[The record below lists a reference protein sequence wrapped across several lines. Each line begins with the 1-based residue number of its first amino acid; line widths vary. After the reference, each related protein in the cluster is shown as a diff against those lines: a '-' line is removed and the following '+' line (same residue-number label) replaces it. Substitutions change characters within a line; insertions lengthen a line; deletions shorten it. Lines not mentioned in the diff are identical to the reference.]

1 MIENFSTFCFDSL
14 IIDFLSWCNKLFLFC
29 PLRWRP
35 WIKVGR
41 TFFKILISVVFM
53 LSGNCQNKGSYFD
66 ASCNAGKISE
76 KHHQILNCYEHWPP
90 FRYNFSIFMKNGT
103 YKKWATLL
111 LGSFLEDLV
120 SPLTKSY
127 GAFYLIWCNLIR
139 FSILTRAALVLNQI
153 RQNLLNEV
161 DYFTL
166 TQHLTAKRY
175 PFICSIY

>member
-1 MIENFSTFCFDSL
+1 
-14 IIDFLSWCNKLFLFC
+14 
-29 PLRWRP
+29 
-35 WIKVGR
+35 
-41 TFFKILISVVFM
+41 
-53 LSGNCQNKGSYFD
+53 
-66 ASCNAGKISE
+66 
-76 KHHQILNCYEHWPP
+76 
-90 FRYNFSIFMKNGT
+90 MKNGT

-166 TQHLTAKRY
+166 THHLTEKRY